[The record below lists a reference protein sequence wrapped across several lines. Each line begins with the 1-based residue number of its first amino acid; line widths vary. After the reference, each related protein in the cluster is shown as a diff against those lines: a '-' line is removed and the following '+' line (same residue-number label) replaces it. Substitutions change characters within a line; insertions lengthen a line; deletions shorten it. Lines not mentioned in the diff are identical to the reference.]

1 MAVAYGTGKL
11 VSASFAETLE
21 RTRTALADEGF
32 GVLCDIDVAATL
44 RAKLGVETDDYVILG
59 ACNPP
64 LAQRALL
71 AEREVGLLLPCNVI
85 VYAAE
90 GGTQVSAIDP
100 EVMLAMIDNPALAEV
115 AHEVRVKLT
124 RVIERL

>member
-21 RTRTALADEGF
+21 RTRAALADEGF
-32 GVLCDIDVAATL
+32 GVMCDIDVAATL
-44 RAKLGVETDDYVILG
+44 QAKLGVKTDDYVILG
-59 ACNPP
+59 ACNPA

-90 GGTQVSAIDP
+90 GGTRVSAIDP
-100 EVMLAMIDNPALAEV
+100 AVMLAMIDNPALAEV
-115 AHEVRVKLT
+115 ANEVRVKLT

>member
-32 GVLCDIDVAATL
+32 GVMCDIDVAATL

-59 ACNPP
+59 ACNPA

-71 AEREVGLLLPCNVI
+71 AEREVGLLLPCNVV

-90 GGTQVSAIDP
+90 GGTRVSAIDP

-115 AHEVRVKLT
+115 AHEVRAKLT

>member
-32 GVLCDIDVAATL
+32 GVMCDIDVAATL

-59 ACNPP
+59 ACNPA

-90 GGTQVSAIDP
+90 GGTRVSAIDP
-100 EVMLAMIDNPALAEV
+100 AVMLAMIDNPALAEV
-115 AHEVRVKLT
+115 ATEVRAKLT

>member
-32 GVLCDIDVAATL
+32 GVMCDIDVAATL
-44 RAKLGVETDDYVILG
+44 RAKLGVETDDYAILG
-59 ACNPP
+59 ACNPA

-115 AHEVRVKLT
+115 AREVRVKLT

>member
-32 GVLCDIDVAATL
+32 GVMCDIDVAATL
-44 RAKLGVETDDYVILG
+44 RAKLGVETDDYAILG
-59 ACNPP
+59 ACNPA

>member
-21 RTRTALADEGF
+21 RTRAVLADEGF
-32 GVLCDIDVAATL
+32 GVMCDIDVAATL
-44 RAKLGVETDDYVILG
+44 QAKLGVETDDYVILG
-59 ACNPP
+59 ACNPA

-90 GGTQVSAIDP
+90 GGTRVSAIDP
-100 EVMLAMIDNPALAEV
+100 AVMLAMIDNPALAEV
-115 AHEVRVKLT
+115 ANEVRVKLT

>member
-1 MAVAYGTGKL
+1 MAVAYGTGRL
-11 VSASFAETLE
+11 VTASFAETLE
-21 RTRTALADEGF
+21 RTRAALADEGF
-32 GVLCDIDVAATL
+32 GVMCDIDVAATL
-44 RAKLGVETDDYVILG
+44 RAKLGAEIDDYVILG
-59 ACNPP
+59 ACNPA

-115 AHEVRVKLT
+115 AREVRAKLA